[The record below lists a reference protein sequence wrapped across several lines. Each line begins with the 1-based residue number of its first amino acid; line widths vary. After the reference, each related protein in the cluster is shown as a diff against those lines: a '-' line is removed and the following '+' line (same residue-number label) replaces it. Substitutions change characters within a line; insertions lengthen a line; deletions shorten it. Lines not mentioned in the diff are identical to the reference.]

1 MASDRGRRRMALAAA
16 VVVTASLSLL
26 PGGPAQ
32 AQPPAPTRVSAP
44 SVCADE
50 PRDAVAQVCAD
61 PAENMYGVF
70 LTFVHRPVAYGAG
83 SDPAGEAYNSTR
95 MFTADDLGR
104 SFEMGL
110 RARNDP
116 GGTRYQPF
124 WANHGENYE
133 FHAIGPEHNVADNR
147 FHSWMAVPTCSGCAA
162 WRVHYDFNPVGETTA
177 QGAPFARHTVTG
189 WDLPAE
195 YAQSSFPQTQDRIR
209 YLNGNGQFLRHPTA
223 HLSVRAPAGNCEPG
237 ADPAYCF
244 RFTTT
249 LNTTADHLVSWDVAK
264 DVVTPTPRTT
274 TRSPNPAQP
283 GTSSPAPTVA
293 TLNGVAQHALHTCA
307 NTEPDTCLDHVP
319 GLRACIDAGLPCN
332 ATPEPA
338 TDQATRTHGAI
349 DTEDQALATAARL
362 RPGTDPDTRAH
373 AATLPPG
380 TTQGQDTVGQRPV
393 WVVTSNTGRMRA
405 FTGDRREHTGY
416 RLTFDARTGALVHAC
431 LGPACTP

>member
-1 MASDRGRRRMALAAA
+1 MMRRGSRRPAVAAA
-16 VVVTASLSLL
+16 VMAAVTLL
-26 PGGPAQ
+26 PGPAQ
-32 AQPPAPTRVSAP
+32 AQPHPSTTASAP

-95 MFTADDLGR
+95 MFTADDMGR

-147 FHSWMAVPTCSGCAA
+147 FHSWMAVPTCSGCAT
-162 WRVHYDFNPVGETTA
+162 WRIHHDFNPVGETSA

-195 YAQSSFPQTQDRIR
+195 YAQSSFPRTQDRIR
-209 YLNGNGQFLRHPTA
+209 YLNGNGQFLRHPTT

-249 LNTTADHLVSWDVAK
+249 LNTTGDQLVSWDVAK

-274 TRSPNPAQP
+274 RSANPTPPA
-283 GTSSPAPTVA
+283 TASPAPTVA
-293 TLNGVAQHALHTCA
+293 ILNGVDQRALQACA
-307 NTEPDTCLDHVP
+307 NTEPDTCLDRVP
-319 GLRACIDAGLPCN
+319 GLHACVDAGLPCN
-332 ATPEPA
+332 ATPEP
-338 TDQATRTHGAI
+338 TTHEATRSHDAI
-349 DTEDQALATAARL
+349 DTQDQALAATARL
-362 RPGTDPDTRAH
+362 RPGTDPDARAH
-373 AATLPPG
+373 AATIPAG
-380 TTQGQDTVGQRPV
+380 TTEGPGQRPA
-393 WVVTSNTGRMRA
+393 WVVTSPTGRMRA
-405 FTGDRREHTGY
+405 FTGGRREHTGY

-431 LGPACTP
+431 LGPTCTP

>member
-1 MASDRGRRRMALAAA
+1 MALATA
-16 VVVTASLSLL
+16 VTVMTLL
-26 PGGPAQ
+26 PGPAG
-32 AQPPAPTRVSAP
+32 AQPPGPALRLAL

-70 LTFVHRPVAYGAG
+70 LTFVHRPVAYGPG

-116 GGTRYQPF
+116 AGTRYQPF

-133 FHAIGPEHNVADNR
+133 FHAIGPEQDVADNR
-147 FHSWMAVPTCSGCAA
+147 FHSWMAVPACDGCAA
-162 WRVHYDFNPVGETTA
+162 WRIHYDFNPVGETTA
-177 QGAPFARHTVTG
+177 QGSPSARHTVTG

-209 YLNGNGQFLRHPTA
+209 YLNGNGQFLRHPTT
-223 HLSVRAPAGNCEPG
+223 HLSVRTPAGNCEPG

-244 RFTTT
+244 RFTTAM
-249 LNTTADHLVSWDVAK
+249 TTAGADLVSWDVAK
-264 DVVTPTPRTT
+264 DVVTPTPRAATPDANPT
-274 TRSPNPAQP
+274 PPGPGSPGAR
-283 GTSSPAPTVA
+283 TPAPGMA
-293 TLNGVAQHALHTCA
+293 TLNGVDQNALHACA
-307 NTEPDTCLDHVP
+307 RTEPDTCLDRVP
-319 GLRACIDAGLPCN
+319 GLRACVDAGLPCN
-332 ATPEPA
+332 ATPEA
-338 TDQATRTHGAI
+338 ASGGATRPDRAI
-349 DTEDQALATAARL
+349 DTADQALAAARL
-362 RPGTDPDTRAH
+362 RPGTDPDAH
-373 AATLPPG
+373 ADAATLPP
-380 TTQGQDTVGQRPV
+380 DTAQSPDAAGQRPM
-393 WVVTSNTGRMRA
+393 WVVTSVTGRMRA

-431 LGPACTP
+431 LGTGCTP